1 MPRFQLVIIGEGRN
15 GLVAKMLHGLGFVLG
30 APGTGLTGAKPLPH
44 VNAVGEKGGNMGPP
58 APFKVQLR
66 FAPGIATVCV
76 LMPVPLGAIGPMVLP
91 FGRKSMEPVG

>member
-1 MPRFQLVIIGEGRN
+1 MPRFQLAIIGEGRN

-30 APGTGLTGAKPLPH
+30 APGTGLTGARPLPH

-76 LMPVPLGAIGPMVLP
+76 LMPVPLGAIGPIVLP
-91 FGRKSMEPVG
+91 FGR